1 MSISSVIKAR
11 QSTRAFL
18 NKSVPKTDIE
28 TILDAARWAPSSTNT
43 QPWQVAVLQGEQK
56 QKLSDV
62 LQACFDNKQ
71 AKHLDYA
78 YSPKGELPEIY
89 QKRRFTC
96 GKALYKALNIQRE
109 DKEKRIAAWRK
120 NYAAFDAPVMLL
132 FFIEPNAGVG
142 SYIDY
147 GMFLQNI
154 MLAASEFGL
163 ATCVQAS
170 LAEYPDIVREHL
182 GEGYTNQLLVCGMSL
197 GYPDE
202 SAAVNQY
209 RTEREEVNGFAHW
222 YE

>member
-1 MSISSVIKAR
+1 MPISSVIKAR
-11 QSTRAFL
+11 QSIRAFL
-18 NKSVPKTDIE
+18 DKPVPKTDIE
-28 TILDAARWAPSSTNT
+28 AILDAARWAPSSTNT

-56 QKLSDV
+56 QKLAAT
-62 LQACFDNKQ
+62 LQACFDNGQ
-71 AKHLDYA
+71 AKHPDYA
-78 YSPKGELPEIY
+78 YSPTGELPEIY
-89 QKRRFTC
+89 QKRRFAC
-96 GKALYKALNIQRE
+96 GKALYQALNIQRD

-154 MLAASEFGL
+154 MLAASEHGL

-170 LAEYPDIVREHL
+170 LAEYPDVVRAHL
-182 GEGYTNQLLVCGMSL
+182 GEYANQLLVCGMSL

-202 SAAVNQY
+202 SGAINQY
-209 RTEREEVNGFAHW
+209 RTEREEVNGFTHW